1 MVTYICFSYSLTNST
16 TPIARGAHD
25 APHSV
30 GAVGHRRRVR
40 SEGREQLGLHA
51 DRRTARECARD
62 EAPLG
67 FHHLHHPRARKYNNV
82 VLRSSSTSIANQPFL
97 RLLCSFRFVRSF
109 DHTMRYFLEV
119 IYVTT
124 IMFTIHNK
132 TS

>member
-1 MVTYICFSYSLTNST
+1 MFFFLCHVIRTLTNST

-82 VLRSSSTSIANQPFL
+82 VLRSSSTSIANQPSYAFFVL
-97 RLLCSFRFVRSF
+97 FDSFVRSITQC
-109 DHTMRYFLEV
+109 D
-119 IYVTT
+119 ISS
-124 IMFTIHNK
+124 K
-132 TS
+132 